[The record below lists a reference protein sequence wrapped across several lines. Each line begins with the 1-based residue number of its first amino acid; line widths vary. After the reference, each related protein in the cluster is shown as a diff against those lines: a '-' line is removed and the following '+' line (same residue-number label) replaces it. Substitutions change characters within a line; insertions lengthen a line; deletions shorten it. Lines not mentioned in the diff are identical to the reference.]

1 MNASDPSANSSF
13 NSPADGQTLY
23 RYWGAHPVPGGTR
36 FAVWAPNAETV
47 SVICDQNGWQH
58 GIDSLASSDNGVWQG
73 VVPHLKAGSRYKYAI
88 QTRSGNTIEKADPI
102 AFCSELRP
110 ATASVV
116 WHVQDFRWNDSAWMH
131 SRSTMDWQTQPLT
144 IYEMHPGSWRR
155 SDDGEGFLNYRQL
168 AHALTEYLLPLGFTH
183 VQLMPVTE
191 HPLDISWGYQTTGY
205 FAPTS
210 RFGTPDD
217 FQYFV
222 DYLHQHGLGVL
233 MDWVPG
239 HFPVDGHGLA
249 GFDGTCLYEH
259 ADPRQGFHP
268 DWNTLIFNYGRREVR
283 EFLLSSA
290 RFWCEVYHIDGIRV
304 DAVAS
309 MLYLDY
315 SRKEGEWIPNEH
327 GGRENEQA
335 VQFLQE
341 MNTHLHAEFPGILT
355 IAEES
360 TAWPG
365 VSRPCYTGGLGFTL
379 KWDMGWMNDTLRFLQ
394 RDPIHRPYHLNDIT
408 FRSIY
413 AASESFVLALS
424 HDEVVHGKKS
434 LLSRMPGDQWQQ
446 FAGLRLLLC
455 LQYGSAGKKLNF
467 MGTEFG
473 QWSEW
478 NCESQLDWP
487 LLEFETHQGISR
499 LTAELNRLYTESAAL
514 FLTDHAGNGQEWLI
528 GDDTQNCVLA
538 WLRRTP
544 SHPEAILVA
553 VNLSPEVH
561 YGYQIG
567 VPHAGTCSELLNSD
581 DLRFGGSGVVNS
593 GELPAIAG
601 PLHNQPFH
609 VTLTLP
615 PLGCVFLR
623 AEPPA
628 APCAADQID

>member
-1 MNASDPSANSSF
+1 MTASESTVNATFRLA
-13 NSPADGQTLY
+13 ADSHTLY
-23 RYWGAHPVPGGTR
+23 RRWGAHPVPGGTQ
-36 FAVWAPNAETV
+36 FAVWAPNAEAV
-47 SVICDQNGWQH
+47 SVISDRNSWQP
-58 GIDSLASSDNGVWQG
+58 GIDNLNSSDSGVWNG
-73 VVPHLKAGSRYKYAI
+73 MVPEVHAGSRYKYAI
-88 QTRSGNTIEKADPI
+88 RTRAGQTLEKADPV

-116 WHVQDFRWNDSAWMH
+116 WPIQEFRWNDDAWMQ
-131 SRSTMDWQTQPLT
+131 SRRNVDWQTQPLA

-155 SDDGEGFLNYRQL
+155 SECDDGFLNYRQL
-168 AHALTEYLLPLGFTH
+168 AHALTEYLIPLGFTH
-183 VQLMPVTE
+183 VQLMPITE

-210 RFGTPDD
+210 RFGSPDD

-222 DYLHQHGLGVL
+222 DHLHQNGLGVL
-233 MDWVPG
+233 VDWVPG

-290 RFWCEVYHIDGIRV
+290 RFWCDVYHIDGIRV

-315 SRKEGEWIPNEH
+315 SRKDGEWIPNEQ
-327 GGRENEQA
+327 GGRENEEA
-335 VQFLQE
+335 VRFLQE
-341 MNTHLHAEFPGILT
+341 MNSHLHAEFPGILT

-394 RDPIHRPYHLNDIT
+394 RDPIHRPYHLNDLT

-455 LQYGSAGKKLNF
+455 LQYGSSGKKLNF

-478 NCESQLDWP
+478 NCEAQLDWP
-487 LLEFETHQGISR
+487 LLNFETHQGISR
-499 LTAELNRLYTESAAL
+499 LMAELNRLYTSTAAL
-514 FLTDHAGNGQEWLI
+514 FLTDHTASGQEWLI
-528 GDDTQNCVLA
+528 GDDTRNCVLA
-538 WLRRTP
+538 WLRRTTDP
-544 SHPEAILVA
+544 QEVIVVA
-553 VNLSPEVH
+553 VNLMPEVH
-561 YGYQIG
+561 RDYQIG
-567 VPHAGTCSELLNSD
+567 VPYPGSYKELLNSD
-581 DLRFGGSGVVNS
+581 HAHFGGSGVVNS
-593 GELPAIAG
+593 GELAAVKRS
-601 PLHNQPFH
+601 LHNQPFH

-623 AEPPA
+623 AAASSTPA
-628 APCAADQID
+628 VADRSE